1 MSEQFK
7 YIILSDGEKEY
18 SVIFD
23 AKLAHVDVAQGI
35 MQETACSDWS
45 KVTKRLKP
53 VSAGFI
59 TMPECKVGTGGSE
72 SLKLKPRPQ
81 DQALFWGE
89 ASPALPSPAPPSIP
103 KRYKGSGSVG

>member
-1 MSEQFK
+1 MSEQYK
-7 YIILSDGEKEY
+7 YIILSDGAKEY

-23 AKLAHVDVAQGI
+23 VKLAHDVAQGI
-35 MQETACSDWS
+35 MQESAYSEWS
-45 KVTKRLKP
+45 KVLNRLKP

-59 TMPECKVGTGGSE
+59 TMLECKVGAGGSE

-89 ASPALPSPAPPSIP
+89 VSPTIPRPSAP
-103 KRYKGSGSVG
+103 K